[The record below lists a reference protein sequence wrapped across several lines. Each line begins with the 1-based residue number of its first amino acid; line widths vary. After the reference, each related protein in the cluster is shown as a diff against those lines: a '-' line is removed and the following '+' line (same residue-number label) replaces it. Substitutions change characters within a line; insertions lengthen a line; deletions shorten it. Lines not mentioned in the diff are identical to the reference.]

1 MICLIRHGETVFNAE
16 GRYQGHVDS
25 PLTARGR
32 VQAAA
37 CAATLAEAWAGR
49 VPPQIWASPLG
60 RAVATARIVQAA
72 LPGAALRT
80 DPRLREI
87 SMGRWDGLTRAEIA
101 AGWPGARKRHPPR
114 EWMLHA
120 PGGERLAAVQA
131 RLAAVLEDARAAED
145 VILVGHGMSGRILRG
160 LHAGLGLAETLHLE
174 AVQGV
179 VYRLD
184 PGGGVVPL

>member
-25 PLTARGR
+25 PLTERGR
-32 VQAAA
+32 AQAMA
-37 CAATLAEAWAGR
+37 CAATLAGIWAGR
-49 VPPQIWASPLG
+49 RPPPIWASPLG
-60 RAVATARIVQAA
+60 RAVATAGIVQAA
-72 LPGAALRT
+72 LPGATLRL

-87 SMGRWDGLTRAEIA
+87 SMGQWDGLTRAEIA
-101 AGWPGARKRHPPR
+101 AGWPGVRKRHPPR

-120 PGGERLAAVQA
+120 PGGEGRSAVLA
-131 RLAAVLEDARAAED
+131 RLAAVLAEARAAEE
-145 VILVGHGMSGRILRG
+145 VILVGHGMSGRLLRG
-160 LHAGLGLAETLHLE
+160 LHAGLSLAEALHLE

-184 PGGGVVPL
+184 PGGGIVAL